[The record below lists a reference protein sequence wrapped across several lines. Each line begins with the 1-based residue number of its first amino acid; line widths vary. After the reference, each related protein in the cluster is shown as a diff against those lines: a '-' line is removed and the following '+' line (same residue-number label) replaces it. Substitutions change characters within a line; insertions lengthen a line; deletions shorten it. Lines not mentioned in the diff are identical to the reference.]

1 MQLLSQAFP
10 TKVSESTLLL
20 LLLITVGTEGAFQKG
35 LTPSRGLISSRRG
48 AFSAKA
54 KKLATDFDDSYK
66 PGSSVVPS
74 SAQPSASSGPKIV
87 EGTKTAFVGNVE
99 FPGVSFG
106 KPKGG
111 GGSVVGEEFDII
123 SSAPGGVIL
132 RHYRHTSAIVP
143 IGGNLGYKIRAG
155 VPA

>member
-20 LLLITVGTEGAFQKG
+20 LLLTVGTEGAFQKG

-74 SAQPSASSGPKIV
+74 SAQPSASSGPKIA

-99 FPGVSFG
+99 FPGVSFD
-106 KPKGG
+106 KPKGV
-111 GGSVVGEEFDII
+111 GGSVVGEAMLF
-123 SSAPGGVIL
+123 
-132 RHYRHTSAIVP
+132 VP
-143 IGGNLGYKIRAG
+143 NLQRKEVDEVEGRN
-155 VPA
+155 